1 MSVHIDTNDPN
12 SKNAAAEILRRHDK
26 GEPEANITS
35 AVRNFLTVTGL
46 VKDEEIDEENPPAE
60 GSRRAVDLAALD
72 TFIEFKMEV
81 RHGYSNDR
89 GQRRQGWRRKQRCRQ
104 GWGWRRE
111 SELPEQD
118 RESIRAGEG
127 QQPA

>member
-1 MSVHIDTNDPN
+1 MSLHIDPNDPN
-12 SKNAAAEILRRHDK
+12 CKNAAAEILRRHDK

-89 GQRRQGWRRKQRCRQ
+89 GQRRQGWRRKQRWRQ

>member
-1 MSVHIDTNDPN
+1 MSMHIDTSDPRYRQ
-12 SKNAAAEILRRHDK
+12 SAAEILRRHDK
-26 GEPEANITS
+26 GELEANITS
-35 AVRNFLTVTGL
+35 AVRNFLTVTSL

-89 GQRRQGWRRKQRCRQ
+89 GQRRQGWRRKQRWRQ

>member
-89 GQRRQGWRRKQRCRQ
+89 GQRRQVWRRKQRWRQ

>member
-1 MSVHIDTNDPN
+1 MSVHIDPNDPRY
-12 SKNAAAEILRRHDK
+12 KQAAAGILRRHDK

-35 AVRNFLTVTGL
+35 AVRNFLTVTGH
-46 VKDEEIDEENPPAE
+46 VKDEEIDEENPPAL

-89 GQRRQGWRRKQRCRQ
+89 GQRRQGWRQKQRWRQ
-104 GWGWRRE
+104 GWGCRRE